1 MEIAFFGKG
10 FPMDQ
15 AIQVRVAQWGD
26 AEVLAALSYEFN
38 HVQVTSNHVLSR
50 LSSSFHTEIVVV
62 GEVDG
67 QVVGF
72 ACAQILESICYS
84 KPWAELTELFV
95 QERYR
100 RRGLGRGLV
109 RMVEQM
115 AHREGATDLLVHTN
129 AVNLAGQAL
138 YQSMGYE
145 MESHVSLKKELVPTE

>member
-1 MEIAFFGKG
+1 
-10 FPMDQ
+10 MDQ
-15 AIQVRVAQWGD
+15 TIQVRVAQWKD

-50 LSSSFHTEIVVV
+50 LSSGFHTEIVVV

-72 ACAQILESICYS
+72 ACAQVLESICYP

-95 QERYR
+95 LESYR
-100 RRGLGRGLV
+100 RRGLGRELV

-115 AHREGATDLLVHTN
+115 VQREGATDMIVHTN
-129 AVNLAGQAL
+129 TLNLAGQAL
-138 YQSMGYE
+138 YRSMAG
-145 MESHVSLKKELVPTE
+145 

>member
-1 MEIAFFGKG
+1 ME
-10 FPMDQ
+10 Q
-15 AIQVRVAQWGD
+15 AIQVRMAQWGD

-50 LSSSFHTEIVVV
+50 LSSGFHPEIVVV

-72 ACAQILESICYS
+72 ACTQLLESICYA

-100 RRGLGRGLV
+100 RQGLGRGLI
-109 RMVEQM
+109 
-115 AHREGATDLLVHTN
+115 
-129 AVNLAGQAL
+129 GQVSAL
-138 YQSMGYE
+138 IGQ
-145 MESHVSLKKELVPTE
+145 

>member
-1 MEIAFFGKG
+1 MLKE

-15 AIQVRVAQWGD
+15 AGQVRVAQWDD

-50 LSSSFHTEIVVV
+50 LSSGFHTEIVVV
-62 GEVDG
+62 GEVDR

-72 ACAQILESICYS
+72 ACAQILESICYA
-84 KPWAELTELFV
+84 KPWAELTELYV
-95 QERYR
+95 QEKHR

-109 RMVEQM
+109 GMVEQM
-115 AHREGATDLLVHTN
+115 AQQEGATDILVHTN
-129 AVNLAGQAL
+129 ALNQAGQAL

-145 MESHVSLKKELVPTE
+145 MQSHVSLQKGLAPR